1 MIEEP
6 PDPSMKSLLPK
17 GLKFSTPARAMP
29 RRLRPLF
36 SKKLASSV
44 AIVALITHSEIS
56 LIGTSGYSTGNYET
70 ALDLIASRKVRADA
84 MVSHVLPLGDIRRGF
99 ELADTKADDAMKVML
114 ELSA

>member
-6 PDPSMKSLLPK
+6 PEPSKKSLLPK

-56 LIGTSGYSTGNYET
+56 LIGTGLRSPPNSSTN
-70 ALDLIASRKVRADA
+70 S
-84 MVSHVLPLGDIRRGF
+84 
-99 ELADTKADDAMKVML
+99 
-114 ELSA
+114 